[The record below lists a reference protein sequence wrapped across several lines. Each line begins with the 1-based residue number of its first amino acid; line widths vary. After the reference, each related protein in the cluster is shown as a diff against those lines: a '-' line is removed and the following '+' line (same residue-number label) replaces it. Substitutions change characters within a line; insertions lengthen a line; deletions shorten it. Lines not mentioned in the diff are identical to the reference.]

1 MPNNNSKE
9 YEIDRTTQD
18 HHPERLV
25 LLPKKG
31 KGSHARYTKDGRIY
45 TVPFHKGKEIDNDF
59 AKKILKDLGI
69 Q

>member
-1 MPNNNSKE
+1 MKSTELHRIITRNGW
-9 YEIDRTTQD
+9 
-18 HHPERLV
+18 V

-31 KGSHARYTKDGRIY
+31 KGSHTRYTKDGRIY